1 MFSSP
6 LPPPH
11 GCGDGV
17 GHREWH
23 SSPVG
28 TLNATE
34 MGRFGWPRITEVFSS
49 RGPLTPLWPRRVGK
63 DPPPSN
69 LSHPNNQFDPLSPP
83 LNPQRRVPMAPKH
96 PPGVPR
102 RNKPLPATQP
112 VSLPPP
118 THPGP
123 KQTHTSHISLL
134 AGDALRAVSPLSAL
148 LYPLR
153 TAPLPSHPPHCL
165 SLSVS
170 PYGAGKAV
178 PDPSRR
184 AYMAV
189 LARMED
195 SMACSS
201 VRAEGRL

>member
-1 MFSSP
+1 MALRGCFLP
-6 LPPPH
+6 LFPPPH

-49 RGPLTPLWPRRVGK
+49 HGPLPPLWPRRVGK

-102 RNKPLPATQP
+102 PNKPLPATQP
-112 VSLPPP
+112 VSLPPS
-118 THPGP
+118 HPP
-123 KQTHTSHISLL
+123 RTQTDPHLSHQPPCRGCAEGSE
-134 AGDALRAVSPLSAL
+134 SPLSPAL
-148 LYPLR
+148 PTPNSPPSLPPP
-153 TAPLPSHPPHCL
+153 PLPFSECEPIR
-165 SLSVS
+165 
-170 PYGAGKAV
+170 
-178 PDPSRR
+178 SRQSR
-184 AYMAV
+184 ARP
-189 LARMED
+189 LP
-195 SMACSS
+195 
-201 VRAEGRL
+201 